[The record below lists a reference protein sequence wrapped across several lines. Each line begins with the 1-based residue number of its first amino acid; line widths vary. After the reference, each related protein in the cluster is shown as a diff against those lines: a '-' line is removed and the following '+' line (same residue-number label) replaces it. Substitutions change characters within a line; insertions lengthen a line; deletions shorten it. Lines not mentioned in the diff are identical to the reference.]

1 MKKRKVQEIIDSS
14 HALLGEDVIE
24 TAEELSEALYVFKID
39 ELIKKRGITQQELA
53 VISGMRVGTI
63 SDLVNGKGLG
73 INKVQLVA
81 LMVALRVTDI
91 SEILEIRLPEEIKT
105 TYDVEAYEWTKTKTQ
120 PMAIKERY
128 NKHLY
133 NSYKKATL
141 E

>member
-1 MKKRKVQEIIDSS
+1 MKKRKVQEIINSS
-14 HALLGEDVIE
+14 HSLLGEAVIE

-39 ELIKKRGITQQELA
+39 ELMKERGITQTELA
-53 VISGMRVGTI
+53 SISGMRIGTI

-91 SEILEIRLPEEIKT
+91 SEILEIRIPDSIKNTYKEEASEW
-105 TYDVEAYEWTKTKTQ
+105 VESRKK
-120 PMAIKERY
+120 PLAIKERY
-128 NKHLY
+128 NKNLY
-133 NSYKKATL
+133 ASYKKATL